1 MKKKL
6 FNSKKGLGV
15 GEVFIY
21 IVAALTFAVIM
32 IFGYKIINDFIHRGE
47 DIQFLQ
53 FKNDLESSVKKIYS
67 DYGSSRKETFHLPG
81 GFDEVCFVD
90 FNSLYNE
97 KLCAYDLV
105 ACSIWKDNEKAKEGN
120 ADLNAGYDAAGENV
134 FLKPAAAQQ
143 IKIFKFEVIPGKEGE
158 EGFLCV
164 PVVRGSFTIILEG
177 KGDKTQLSLLK
188 IN

>member
-1 MKKKL
+1 MKRKL
-6 FNSKKGLGV
+6 FNNKKGLGV

-32 IFGYKIINDFIHRGE
+32 IFGYKIINDFIDRGE
-47 DIQFLQ
+47 DVQFLQ

-81 GFDEVCFVD
+81 GFDQISFVD
-90 FNSLYNE
+90 FDSLYNE
-97 KLCAYDLV
+97 QFCDYNPV
-105 ACSIWKDNEKAKEGN
+105 ACSFWKSSAGENG
-120 ADLNAGYDAAGENV
+120 GYDAASENV

-143 IKIFKFEVIPGKEGE
+143 IKIFKFNVIPAKEGE

-164 PVVRGSFTIILEG
+164 PIVRGSFTIILEG
-177 KGDKTQLSLLK
+177 KGDKTQLSLPS
-188 IN
+188 N

>member
-1 MKKKL
+1 MKKRL
-6 FNSKKGLGV
+6 IRSKKGLGV

-47 DIQFLQ
+47 DVQFLQ
-53 FKNDLESSVKKIYS
+53 FKNDLESSVKKIYA

-81 GFDEVCFVD
+81 GFDQICFVD
-90 FNSLYNE
+90 FDSSYNE
-97 KLCAYDLV
+97 KFCDYDTV
-105 ACSIWKDNEKAKEGN
+105 ACSFWKDDAGVEG
-120 ADLNAGYDAAGENV
+120 GYDAASENV

-143 IKIFKFEVIPGKEGE
+143 IKIFQFSVIPAKEGE

-164 PVVRGSFTIILEG
+164 PIVKGSFTLILEG
-177 KGDKTQLSLLK
+177 KGDRTELSLPSS
-188 IN
+188 